1 MKKLPAILL
10 VLTLAASGAYIGIYL
25 NRWEWNRA
33 LFVTMVF
40 VAAEIAL
47 IGWLMVQRLKALEQ
61 RVEEQSHMGNDLNP
75 EVLEQLRQSRPT
87 SDRFEWLRESAT
99 RHNVFIT
106 MLVGAGIAVSALAWI
121 LDKIAETT
129 ITPTREAKLARE
141 LGTIAFPSEG
151 LVSCESS
158 AMVQDP
164 AIAEDPEM
172 RLLVGDTAGPR

>member
-1 MKKLPAILL
+1 
-10 VLTLAASGAYIGIYL
+10 
-25 NRWEWNRA
+25 
-33 LFVTMVF
+33 
-40 VAAEIAL
+40 
-47 IGWLMVQRLKALEQ
+47 
-61 RVEEQSHMGNDLNP
+61 MGNDLNP